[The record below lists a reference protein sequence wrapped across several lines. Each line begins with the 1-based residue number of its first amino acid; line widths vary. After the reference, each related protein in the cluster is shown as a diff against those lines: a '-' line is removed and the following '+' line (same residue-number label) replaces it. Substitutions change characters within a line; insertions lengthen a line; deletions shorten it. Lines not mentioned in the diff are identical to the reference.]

1 MVVMVPL
8 TAAYRLR
15 KILKIGK
22 LTALGGTGKIA
33 CELVKLTRGV
43 GITLGL
49 GGLGGGLQIAGDIGG
64 HLLVFCGIG
73 LLELLKRAGELRE
86 R

>member
-33 CELVKLTRGV
+33 CELVKLTCRG
-43 GITLGL
+43 
-49 GGLGGGLQIAGDIGG
+49 
-64 HLLVFCGIG
+64 
-73 LLELLKRAGELRE
+73 
-86 R
+86 